1 MTLLCAKKRDGRSFQ
16 RRLFAA
22 FGFHGG
28 IFAQEDVDTYLVAD
42 KQARYGQGMSE
53 ERERE
58 RGRKKENSRILA
70 YMNCILAVNSLVFL
84 QEDERRR
91 RENYGQEQA

>member
-1 MTLLCAKKRDGRSFQ
+1 
-16 RRLFAA
+16 
-22 FGFHGG
+22 
-28 IFAQEDVDTYLVAD
+28 
-42 KQARYGQGMSE
+42 MSE